1 MKTWLFSSRLNVL
14 KLFFE
19 QPDREL
25 YAMRVKKMTG
35 MSYDRVHQYL
45 KDLEN
50 EGVLTSKLKGK
61 SRFFKANLKNKLT
74 LKLFETFEIRK
85 QEEFFQKNADVKALL
100 NRFVENVLERIKDKV
115 LIIILFGSVARGNHG
130 EGSDVDILVVTPN
143 LSDMKPT
150 QRAIGKIAREYSSI
164 YEIEIVP
171 VTVTLRKFSEGLK
184 TKRDFFQ
191 ELWTDR
197 IVLYGESRFFE
208 EIAEAGVPVE

>member
-1 MKTWLFSSRLNVL
+1 M

-25 YAMRVKKMTG
+25 YAMGVKKKTG
-35 MSYDRVHQYL
+35 MSYDMVHQYL
-45 KDLEN
+45 KDLET
-50 EGVLTSKLKGK
+50 EGILTSKLKGK

-85 QEEFFQKNADVKALL
+85 KEEFFQKNADVKALL
-100 NRFVENVLERIKDKV
+100 NRFVEDVLERMRDRL
-115 LIIILFGSVARGNHG
+115 LIILLFGSVARGKHG

-143 LSDMKPT
+143 LSNIEPM
-150 QRAIGKIAREYSSI
+150 QRAIGKIASEYSSI
-164 YEIEIVP
+164 YEMEIVP

-191 ELWTDR
+191 ELWMDR